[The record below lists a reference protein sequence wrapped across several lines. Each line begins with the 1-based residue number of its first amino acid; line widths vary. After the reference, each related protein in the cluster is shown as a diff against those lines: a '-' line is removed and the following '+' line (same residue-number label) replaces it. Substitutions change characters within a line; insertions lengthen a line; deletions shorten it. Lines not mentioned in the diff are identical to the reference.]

1 MESDLIGE
9 VNSSLSEEARGR
21 VIQAQSGFF
30 DVETKQG
37 VVVCQLRGKLKKGR
51 KEGDIIA
58 IGDWVQISIQ
68 EPGKGMIEEVE
79 PRRSMLYRMA
89 PTPRGE
95 YQQVLVANLDLAV
108 FVFSI
113 VQPEPRLGMLDR
125 FLVIAEKEGLN
136 SLIVVNKIDISG
148 KRQAKN
154 LFQRYQKIGYPVL
167 YTSAETKRG
176 LRQLEK
182 HLIGKT
188 SLFAGPSGAGK
199 SSLLNAI
206 QPGLGLTVSAVS
218 EGTKKG
224 KHTTVSRKLV
234 PLSKGGYV
242 ADTPG
247 LKALDLWDITPE
259 EVDGYFREI
268 SKTLKNC
275 RFSDCTH
282 THEPG
287 CAVIEAV
294 KKGEIHP
301 ERYESYLRLREV
313 EEDKIPWF

>member
-1 MESDLIGE
+1 MKEGIE
-9 VNSSLSEEARGR
+9 ISEEIRGR

-30 DVETKQG
+30 DVQTDQG
-37 VVVCQLRGKLKKGR
+37 VVVCQIRGRLKKGR
-51 KEGDIIA
+51 KQGDIVA
-58 IGDWVQISIQ
+58 IGDWVRVSIQ
-68 EPGKGMIEEVE
+68 EPGRGMIEEVE
-79 PRRSMLYRMA
+79 PRRTMLYRMA

-95 YQQVLVANLDLAV
+95 YQQIIIANPDQAV

-113 VQPEPRLGMLDR
+113 TQPKPRLRMLDR
-125 FLVIAEKEGLN
+125 FLVIAEREGIN
-136 SLIVVNKIDISG
+136 SLIVVNKIDLTG
-148 KRQAKN
+148 RHQARK
-154 LFQRYQKIGYPVL
+154 LFRRYEKIDYPVL
-167 YTSAETKRG
+167 YTSVLKKQG

-182 HLIGKT
+182 HLLNKT

-206 QPGLGLTVSAVS
+206 QPGLGLAVKEIS
-218 EGTKKG
+218 EGTQKG

-268 SKTLKNC
+268 SQVLKNC

-287 CAVIEAV
+287 CAVIEAI
-294 KKGEIHP
+294 KKKKIHP
-301 ERYESYLRLREV
+301 ERYRSYLRLREV

>member
-1 MESDLIGE
+1 MT
-9 VNSSLSEEARGR
+9 EEIRGL
-21 VIQAQSGFF
+21 VVQAQSGFF
-30 DVETKQG
+30 DVETDQG
-37 VVVCQLRGKLKKGR
+37 LVVCQLRGRLKKGR
-51 KEGDIIA
+51 REGDIVA
-58 IGDWVQISIQ
+58 IGDWAQISIQ
-68 EPGKGMIEEVE
+68 EPGKGMIEDVE
-79 PRRSMLYRMA
+79 PRRTMLYRMA

-113 VQPEPRLGMLDR
+113 EQPEPRLGMLDR
-125 FLVIAEKEGLN
+125 FLVIAEKERIQ
-136 SLIVVNKIDISG
+136 SLIVVNKIDLTG
-148 KRQAKN
+148 KSQAQK
-154 LFQRYQKIGYPVL
+154 LFVRYQKIGYPVL
-167 YTSAETKRG
+167 YTSVETKRG
-176 LRQLEK
+176 LRNLEK
-182 HLIGKT
+182 QLIGKI
-188 SLFAGPSGAGK
+188 SVFAGPSGAGK
-199 SSLLNAI
+199 SSILNAI
-206 QPGLGLTVSAVS
+206 QPGLGLAVSEVS
-218 EGTKKG
+218 EGTQKG

-268 SKTLKNC
+268 SRTLKHC

-294 KKGEIHP
+294 KKNKIHP
-301 ERYESYLRLREV
+301 ERYKSYLRMREV

>member
-1 MESDLIGE
+1 MTEKI
-9 VNSSLSEEARGR
+9 RGR

-30 DVETKQG
+30 TVNTGEQTI
-37 VVVCQLRGKLKKGR
+37 VCQIRGRLKKGR
-51 KEGDIIA
+51 KQADIIA
-58 IGDWVQISIQ
+58 IGDWVIITSQ

-79 PRRSMLYRMA
+79 PRQAMLYRMA
-89 PTPRGE
+89 PTARGE
-95 YQQVLVANLDLAV
+95 FKQIIIANPDQAV
-108 FVFSI
+108 FVFA
-113 VQPEPRLGMLDR
+113 VAQPEPRLPMLDR
-125 FLVIAEKEGLN
+125 FLVIAERE
-136 SLIVVNKIDISG
+136 SIDILIVANKIDLTGMG
-148 KRQAKN
+148 KAREY
-154 LFQRYQKIGYPVL
+154 FQRYQKIGYQVF
-167 YTSAETKRG
+167 YTSAEKNRGITK
-176 LRQLEK
+176 LKK

-199 SSLLNAI
+199 TSILNLI
-206 QPGLGLTVSAVS
+206 QPGLGLEVKEVS
-218 EGTKKG
+218 EATKKG

-234 PLSKGGYV
+234 ALDGGGYI

-268 SKTLKNC
+268 HDALLNC

-287 CAVIEAV
+287 CAVIEAI
-294 KKGEIHP
+294 KNKEIHP
-301 ERYESYLRLREV
+301 ERYRSYLRMREV